1 MEIDSGFLSRKRGI
15 IMKSIIN
22 AFKISKSY
30 KNLLLDTI
38 VFAGCAIGLA
48 NYTPKNWKCN
58 LGEWKQYVKTNF

>member
-1 MEIDSGFLSRKRGI
+1 
-15 IMKSIIN
+15 MKSIIN

-58 LGEWKQYVKTNF
+58 LGEWKDYVKSNF